1 MNIRQNEVIFDVEV
15 EEILD
20 RQDTSD
26 REITKEDLIDAYYNL
41 AEVLSKK
48 PTPDDINREGEFKI
62 SKYVSVFGTWVN
74 FLKEIGE
81 LTEFSYHFPQ
91 GTHMG
96 HIMYVLNTV
105 GSCSIEGSHIAP
117 EYVKFTGKYSEGQ
130 MGNFERKTKY
140 ALQASMELGLII
152 DFRQEAL
159 EQDFKIVL
167 TKSGK
172 EIYDI
177 LKPMLEKIDFSFKEE
192 GKAEISWSMNCENTI
207 NETIKNY
214 LYGSKTA
221 KGILRSVFLN
231 MDAVNMLLKY
241 IYSIQRKVAIT
252 KAEIYA
258 DFFEAPF
265 VRSYLERHG
274 LESPTESVIVRRVPF
289 LFNILESLGII
300 NQNRS
305 NIQVL
310 AFIPAR
316 EVMKLNG
323 KENCGEIDNRI
334 SRMLNFNMELA
345 SMQTGEQM
353 DMAAESEPIYN
364 IYKLHEKY
372 FLADELSLLKETFG
386 RDFLTENYHLQIEA
400 I

>member
-1 MNIRQNEVIFDVEV
+1 
-15 EEILD
+15 LD
-20 RQDTSD
+20 RQDTSE
-26 REITKEDLIDAYYNL
+26 REISKEDLIDAYYNL
-41 AEVLSKK
+41 AETISKK
-48 PTPDDINREGEFKI
+48 PTPEDINREGEFKI
-62 SKYVSVFGTWVN
+62 SRYIAVFGTWVS

-91 GTHMG
+91 GTHLG

-105 GSCSIEGSHIAP
+105 GSHSIQGSHISP
-117 EYVKFTGKYSEGQ
+117 EYVKFTGNYSEGQ

-167 TKSGK
+167 TKSGQD
-172 EIYDI
+172 IYDI
-177 LKPMLEKIDFSFKEE
+177 LQPMLKTLDLTFNED

-214 LYGSKTA
+214 LNVNTTA
-221 KGILRSVFLN
+221 KKLLRSVFLK

-241 IYSIQRKVAIT
+241 LYSIQRKVTIT
-252 KAEIYA
+252 KAEVYA

-265 VRSYLERHG
+265 VKSYLERYG
-274 LESPTESVIVRRVPF
+274 LESPTENVIVRRVPF

-300 NQNRS
+300 NQGRS

-316 EVMKLNG
+316 EVIKLNS
-323 KENCGEIDNRI
+323 KENDDEIDSRI
-334 SRMLNFNMELA
+334 SKIVDFNRALYKTLTE
-345 SMQTGEQM
+345 EQKGI
-353 DMAAESEPIYN
+353 AAEPKPIYK
-364 IYKLHEKY
+364 IDKLQEKY
-372 FLADELSLLKETFG
+372 FSADELSLLKESFG
-386 RDFLTENYHLQIEA
+386 RDFLTENYYLQIEE